1 MILQSLTLSNFRRFP
16 SLRMAFHPQMTVIVA
31 KNGLGK
37 TSVLD
42 GVAIALGP
50 FVGAFDF
57 GRAPQIDR
65 HDARFRRR
73 KDGPEVIPQY
83 PVEVTA
89 TFSDP
94 ALTVMRALTG
104 PKSKTTVKDA
114 QALAALGEALQQQ
127 VRAGADVVLP
137 LIAGYGTARLWK
149 TQKTPDRKRVVSED
163 RTVGYED
170 CFSSSSNY
178 AQCQAWMT
186 RATMAMQQ
194 ERVTGQQERAVGQQ
208 PGDGTVWA
216 DRLAAVEE
224 AVDAVLA
231 QEGWS
236 RFQYSF
242 SYEELVM
249 FSPATGVMPVTLLS
263 DGVRA
268 MVALVA
274 DIAFR
279 CVRLNGFLG
288 RRAVTETPGIV
299 LIDEVDLHLHP
310 AWQQQ
315 VLSAL
320 RRAFPRL
327 QFIVSTHSPQVLS
340 SVQADCI
347 RLLTEDF
354 DSDSGDWVSTVRQGF
369 AQTLGVASSD
379 ILTAIMGVDPIPPV
393 PEAQDVARYAAL
405 IQQDQHDGEEG
416 RGLRAR
422 LIGHFGETHPVMQD
436 CDRWIRLQTFKN
448 RRTLKGPG
456 QPQTPEGAD

>member
-1 MILQSLTLSNFRRFP
+1 MILHSLTLSNFRRFP
-16 SLRMAFHPQMTVIVA
+16 SLRMDFHPQMTVIVA
-31 KNGLGK
+31 RNGLGK
-37 TSVLD
+37 TSVLE

-65 HDARFRRR
+65 QDARFRRR

-83 PVEVTA
+83 PVEVSA
-89 TFSDP
+89 TFDDP
-94 ALTVMRALTG
+94 ALTVTRALTG

-114 QALAALGEALQQQ
+114 QALAALGEALQLQ

-194 ERVTGQQERAVGQQ
+194 ERMAGQQGQIT
-208 PGDGTVWA
+208 GEGAVWA
-216 DRLAAVEE
+216 DRLAAVED

-236 RFQYSF
+236 RFHYSF

-320 RRAFPRL
+320 RRAFPRI

-393 PEAQDVARYAAL
+393 PQAQDVARYAAL
-405 IQQDQHDGEEG
+405 IRQDLHGGEEG
-416 RGLRAR
+416 RSLRAS
-422 LIGHFGETHPVMQD
+422 LIGHFGEGHPVMQD
-436 CDRWIRLQTFKN
+436 CDRWIRLQAFKN
-448 RRTLKGPG
+448 RRPLTE
-456 QPQTPEGAD
+456 PERPEEPA

>member
-1 MILQSLTLSNFRRFP
+1 MILASLTLSNFRRFP
-16 SLRMAFHPQMTVIVA
+16 SLRMEFHPQMTVIVA

-73 KDGPEVIPQY
+73 KDGPEVMPQY

-89 TFSDP
+89 SFSDP
-94 ALTVMRALTG
+94 ALTVTRALTG
-104 PKSKTTVKDA
+104 PKSRTTVKEA
-114 QALAALGEALQQQ
+114 QALAALGEDLQQQ
-127 VRAGADVVLP
+127 VRAGSDVVLP
-137 LIAGYGTARLWK
+137 LVAGYGTARLWK
-149 TQKTPDRKRVVSED
+149 TQKAPDRKRLVSED

-170 CFSSSSNY
+170 CFSSTSNY

-194 ERVTGQQERAVGQQ
+194 ERMT
-208 PGDGTVWA
+208 GDGAVWA
-216 DRLAAVEE
+216 DRLAAVED

-236 RFQYSF
+236 RFHYSF

-249 FSPATGVMPVTLLS
+249 FSPATGTMPVTLLS

-320 RRAFPRL
+320 RRAFPRI

-347 RLLTEDF
+347 RLLTEEY
-354 DSDSGDWVSTVRQGF
+354 DSDSGDWSSTVRQGF

-393 PEAQDVARYAAL
+393 PEAEDVARYAAL
-405 IQQDQHDGEEG
+405 IRQDLHRGEEG
-416 RGLRAR
+416 RDLRAR
-422 LIGHFGETHPVMQD
+422 LIGHFGENHPVVQD

-448 RRTLKGPG
+448 RRPAQG
-456 QPQTPEGAD
+456 PEGAD